1 MSLISVSTIRG
12 ANDDAE
18 VRWSVVNAN
27 TGRLIATGA
36 IEAGDHAHYL
46 GSIAV
51 NEFGQAV
58 VGYNRSGRQL
68 TNSNGDGKADGTIS
82 FMAQAFDVDA
92 TGGLVA
98 QGSEILLRASDVND
112 LAASLVPRPAARHA
126 VSQSRA

>member
-12 ANDDAE
+12 ANDDAD
-18 VRWSVVNAN
+18 VRWSVANAN

-36 IEAGDHAHYL
+36 IEAGDHDHDL

-58 VGYNRSGRQL
+58 IGYNRSGRQL
-68 TNSNGDGKADGTIS
+68 TDGKTDGTIS

-98 QGSEILLRASDVND
+98 QGSEILLRVSDVND
-112 LAASLVPRPAARHA
+112 LDASLVPRPAARHA